1 MSTTPTEPTPV
12 PAELVAQVRAY
23 VNAPDNRREFVETCT
38 GEALELLE
46 HRVGSVGI
54 PPRVWTRAVKELAA
68 ELFHR
73 QQSVGGVMTFDN
85 GPEAPLE
92 TVRVTADPMRRVI
105 PLLAPYLGPVI
116 A

>member
-1 MSTTPTEPTPV
+1 MSTPAEPIPV
-12 PAELVAQVRAY
+12 PAQLVERVRAY
-23 VNAPDNRREFVETCT
+23 VSAPDSRREFLTTCT

-54 PPRVWTRAVKELAA
+54 PARVFERAVVEVAA

-92 TVRVTADPMRRVI
+92 TVRVTADPLRRVL
-105 PLLAPYLGPVI
+105 PMLTPYLGPVI